1 LDPDDYQAFAVLR
14 FLVFS
19 FLVDNADIF
28 MFGFT
33 IFPAFVVCGWEM
45 VQLGCRVFAEHLGL
59 GERECGWWR
68 F

>member
-28 MFGFT
+28 ILAFAV
-33 IFPAFVVCGWEM
+33 FPAFVVCGWEM
-45 VQLGCRVFAEHLGL
+45 VQLGCRVFAELL
-59 GERECGWWR
+59 SIRV
-68 F
+68 